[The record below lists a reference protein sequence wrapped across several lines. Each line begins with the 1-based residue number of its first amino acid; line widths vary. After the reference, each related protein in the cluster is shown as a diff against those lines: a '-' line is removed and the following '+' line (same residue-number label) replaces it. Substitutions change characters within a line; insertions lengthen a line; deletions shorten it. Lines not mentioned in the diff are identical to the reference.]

1 MVEIFIPVFLI
12 VETVLMKLSALRPSA
27 LVILNKMTNLFRRFV
42 YLPLKVS

>member
-12 VETVLMKLSALRPSA
+12 VETLLMELSALRPSA
-27 LVILNKMTNLFRRFV
+27 LVILDKMTNLFRRFV